1 MNKKTGAGAG
11 GRRGGGGSSRGGG
24 GTGRGGGGS
33 GRGGGAGSGGRRS
46 GGREPTGPD
55 SVTRK
60 ARPRRSAALRAQARE
75 VYRDAILEAAERVF
89 ARSGVAG
96 TRVSE
101 VAAEAGLATGTL
113 YNYFQSRDQLL
124 ISLIE
129 RRGEE
134 LVASIRT
141 AASAAHG
148 AGAQGPAAARALL
161 EALVSATFRHFEAH
175 RGLFAVFAGAAGISS
190 KHMASISRRGC
201 DVHQSYQR
209 AFAEVVEQA
218 AAAGVVRRDVP
229 IPVLVG
235 FLTGSIHGVVRT
247 WAQQGGTTLVEHTAT
262 VVDLFLRGAST

>member
-1 MNKKTGAGAG
+1 MSRLNKKPGAGSGA
-11 GRRGGGGSSRGGG
+11 RRGGG
-24 GTGRGGGGS
+24 
-33 GRGGGAGSGGRRS
+33 SGGRS
-46 GGREPTGPD
+46 GREAPGSGSG

-134 LVASIRT
+134 LVASIRS
-141 AASAAHG
+141 AASAAQVADAQG
-148 AGAQGPAAARALL
+148 AGAARALL
-161 EALVSATFRHFEAH
+161 EALVRATFRHFEAH
-175 RGLFAVFAGAAGISS
+175 RGLFSVFAGAAGISG
-190 KHMASISRRGC
+190 KQMASISRRGC

-209 AFAEVVEQA
+209 AFTEVFEQA
-218 AAAGVVRRDVP
+218 AAGGVVRRDVP

-235 FLTGSIHGVVRT
+235 FLTGAIHGVVRT
-247 WAQQGGTTLVEHTAT
+247 WAQQGGTSLVEHTGT